1 MVEIIRKLIFAG
13 IAAGLIA
20 GNSEEI
26 GKLFDETVEYSR
38 MIATSGDLR
47 SISQMLDYHYLK
59 KGRYP
64 DEKIFSLWFKKNFKE
79 NNLKENLK
87 DHWGNPYIYE
97 TKDNLRGYVLVSM
110 GADKIFGT
118 NDDLVATGP

>member
-1 MVEIIRKLIFAG
+1 MFEIIRKLIFAG

-26 GKLFDETVEYSR
+26 GKLFDETVEYSQ

-47 SISQMLDYHYLK
+47 AVSQMLDYYYMK

-64 DEKIFSLWFKKNFKE
+64 DEKIFALWFKKNFKE
-79 NNLKENLK
+79 NNLKDNLS
-87 DHWGNPYIYE
+87 DHFGSKYIYE
-97 TKDNLRGYVLVSM
+97 TKDGLRGYVLVSK
-110 GADKIFGT
+110 GADKIRGT
-118 NDDLVATGP
+118 KDDLIVSGP